1 MIPFFYKWGHRRN
14 LEKILHDTF
23 PIKFP
28 ISIYTYSY
36 FPSFYRPREGSS
48 NQSFETFDFAGE
60 PEVHH
65 RRFRRTK
72 YQDSGRPVQ
81 PGGQETDPASEGP
94 LASWESL
101 KEEVGRS
108 YVVVSKLCRRVGSIF
123 RILYA
128 NNPFTGRIQ

>member
-1 MIPFFYKWGHRRN
+1 MKPVTFENITRYNLDKIPDF
-14 LEKILHDTF
+14 L
-23 PIKFP
+23 
-28 ISIYTYSY
+28 IYIFI
-36 FPSFYRPREGSS
+36 FPSVLW
-48 NQSFETFDFAGE
+48 NIWFAGE

-94 LASWESL
+94 LASRESL